1 MIKGLYTQVL
11 QHIIA
16 QNSWASGLLSPF
28 AAKVVQIHIPPV
40 RTSLVIL
47 ESGSLAIA
55 GETHTPDACIT
66 IPASLLPRLMTND
79 EAAKLE
85 IAVAGDAELA
95 TALAKVLSHLRWDI
109 EDDLGK
115 LIGDVPAYRL
125 TSFGRGTI
133 QALKASAKNSAQMLS
148 EYWQEEKPM
157 LAKKR
162 HVEQFNL
169 EVDTLRSDVARLEKR
184 LSKLANC
191 KPTKNNLNPN
201 TPDSV

>member
-1 MIKGLYTQVL
+1 MFKVLSTQAL

-28 AAKVVQIHIPPV
+28 AGKTVQLRVPPV
-40 RTSLVIL
+40 QTSLVIL
-47 ESGSLAIA
+47 ENGSLATA
-55 GETHTPDACIT
+55 GETQTADACIA
-66 IPASLLPRLMTND
+66 IPASLLPRLMAKD
-79 EAAKLE
+79 ETAKLE
-85 IAVAGDAELA
+85 IAVSGDTELA
-95 TALAKVLSHLRWDI
+95 TTLAKVLSHLRWDV
-109 EDDLGK
+109 EDDLSK

-125 TSFGRGTI
+125 SNMGRSAMKT
-133 QALKASAKNSAQMLS
+133 LKAGVSNSAHMLS

-184 LSKLANC
+184 LNKLV
-191 KPTKNNLNPN
+191 KHIN
-201 TPDSV
+201 TQTHFNQNTTDSV